1 MTEGKNP
8 TSQPFK
14 VNNVNWI
21 NIFCIKKN
29 LHETAVKALNWI
41 LEWN

>member
-8 TSQPFK
+8 TSQHFK

-21 NIFCIKKN
+21 NIFGIEKI